1 MNNRR
6 RMIGVVV
13 SNKMTKSV
21 VVKIAHSYRHPL
33 YKKVIRTSRTILAHD
48 DIGCEVGDQVQLV
61 ESRPI
66 SKRISWVIETIV
78 KKEEKTVTVDAN
90 VEIEPSK
97 VKVEELEQPV
107 VAAAEDVEEEVV
119 VEEEVKEEVEEEVE
133 ESEADTAETGEAA

>member
-33 YKKVIRTSRTILAHD
+33 YKKVIHTSRTILAHD
-48 DIGCEVGDQVQLV
+48 EIGCEVGDQVQLV

-66 SKRISWVIETIV
+66 SKRISWVIEKIV
-78 KKEEKTVTVDAN
+78 KKEEKTVTVDAS
-90 VEIEPSK
+90 VEIEPAK
-97 VKVEELEQPV
+97 IKVEEVEQPV
-107 VAAAEDVEEEVV
+107 VDVVDEVDEAEEP
-119 VEEEVKEEVEEEVE
+119 
-133 ESEADTAETGEAA
+133 EADAAETGEAA

>member
-33 YKKVIRTSRTILAHD
+33 YKKVIHTSRTILAHD
-48 DIGCEVGDQVQLV
+48 EIGCEVGDQVQLV

-66 SKRISWVIETIV
+66 SKRISWVIEKIV
-78 KKEEKTVTVDAN
+78 KKEEKTVTVDAS
-90 VEIEPSK
+90 VEIEPAK
-97 VKVEELEQPV
+97 IKVEEVEQPV
-107 VAAAEDVEEEVV
+107 VAMWLDVVWNEE
-119 VEEEVKEEVEEEVE
+119 
-133 ESEADTAETGEAA
+133 ARNLRPMTTETGEPA

>member
-33 YKKVIRTSRTILAHD
+33 YKKVIHTSRTILAHD
-48 DIGCEVGDQVQLV
+48 EFGCEVGDQVQLV

-66 SKRISWVIETIV
+66 SKRISWVIEKIV
-78 KKEEKTVTVDAN
+78 KKEEKTVTVDAS
-90 VEIEPSK
+90 VEIEPAK
-97 VKVEELEQPV
+97 IKVEEVEQPV
-107 VAAAEDVEEEVV
+107 VDVVDEAEEP
-119 VEEEVKEEVEEEVE
+119 
-133 ESEADTAETGEAA
+133 EAEAAETGEAA

>member
-33 YKKVIRTSRTILAHD
+33 YKKVIHTSRTILAHD
-48 DIGCEVGDQVQLV
+48 EIGCEVGDQVQLV

-66 SKRISWVIETIV
+66 SKRISWVIEKIV
-78 KKEEKTVTVDAN
+78 KKEEKTVTVDAS
-90 VEIEPSK
+90 VEIEPAK
-97 VKVEELEQPV
+97 IKVEEVEQPV
-107 VAAAEDVEEEVV
+107 VDV
-119 VEEEVKEEVEEEVE
+119 VEEAEEPEVE
-133 ESEADTAETGEAA
+133 AAETGEAA